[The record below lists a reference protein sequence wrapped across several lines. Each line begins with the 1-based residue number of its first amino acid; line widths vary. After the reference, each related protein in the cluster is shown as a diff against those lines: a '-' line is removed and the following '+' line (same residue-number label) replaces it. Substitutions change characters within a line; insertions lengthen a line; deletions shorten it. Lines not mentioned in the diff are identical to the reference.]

1 MITFKAFILVTIGYL
16 DGSCSLGRG
25 KPSGYYSTHNVS
37 TTFSEPMT
45 KASCEILQRNMNAMG
60 MQVNKNV
67 QTRCVEIEF
76 VKGN

>member
-1 MITFKAFILVTIGYL
+1 MITFKAFVLVTIGYL
-16 DGSCSLGRG
+16 NGNN
-25 KPSGYYSTHNVS
+25 GYGGFGTYNVS

-45 KASCEILQRNMNAMG
+45 KASCESLQRTMNAMG

>member
-16 DGSCSLGRG
+16 NGDNAYGDF
-25 KPSGYYSTHNVS
+25 STYNIS
-37 TTFSEPMT
+37 STFSEPMT
-45 KASCEILQRNMNAMG
+45 KSSCENLQRNMIAMG
-60 MQVNKNV
+60 MQINKNV

>member
-1 MITFKAFILVTIGYL
+1 MITFKAFILVTIGIL
-16 DGSCSLGRG
+16 DGR
-25 KPSGYYSTHNVS
+25 YNYNHMYSNYNIS

-60 MQVNKNV
+60 MQVKKNV

>member
-1 MITFKAFILVTIGYL
+1 MITFKAFILVTIGYIN
-16 DGSCSLGRG
+16 GFSGG
-25 KPSGYYSTHNVS
+25 GSGYYSTHNVS

-45 KASCEILQRNMNAMG
+45 KASCESLQRNLNAMG

>member
-1 MITFKAFILVTIGYL
+1 MITFKAFILVTIGIL
-16 DGSCSLGRG
+16 DGRS
-25 KPSGYYSTHNVS
+25 SGYSMYSNYNVS

-45 KASCEILQRNMNAMG
+45 KDSCESLQRTITAMG
-60 MQVNKNV
+60 VQSEKRV